1 MKLRYY
7 LRGLGIGMLVAALV
21 LILSGNTG
29 GKMSDEA
36 VKRRAAELGMVEKD
50 KSVLG
55 DIGSEVSAG
64 QPEDVSQSVITEDM
78 PAPEEEKDMAAEET
92 DGASEEDK
100 GTAPE
105 EIDGTPEEEADE
117 ILPEAGERPEAEVS
131 EEETEAVD
139 EERMLAN
146 QIEQRADEVADR
158 AKEVAENSVPENIVT
173 FVVRQGDSSDS
184 VARRAKE
191 MGLVESA
198 ADFDVFLCQN
208 GYDKRISVGSYEIE
222 VGATQREIAD
232 IVTKSR

>member
-50 KSVLG
+50 KTVLG

-64 QPEDVSQSVITEDM
+64 QPEDVSQSVTTEDM

-100 GTAPE
+100 GTAVE
-105 EIDGTPEEEADE
+105 EIDGTSEEKSDE

>member
-78 PAPEEEKDMAAEET
+78 PVPEEET

-100 GTAPE
+100 GTAVE
-105 EIDGTPEEEADE
+105 EIDGTSEEKSDE

-158 AKEVAENSVPENIVT
+158 VKEVAENSVPENIVT

>member
-36 VKRRAAELGMVEKD
+36 VKHRAAELGMVEKD
-50 KSVLG
+50 KTVLG

-78 PAPEEEKDMAAEET
+78 PAPEGET
-92 DGASEEDK
+92 DGAPEEDE
-100 GTAPE
+100 GAAAE
-105 EIDGTPEEEADE
+105 EIDGTSEEKSDE
-117 ILPEAGERPEAEVS
+117 ILPETEESPEAGTS

-198 ADFDVFLCQN
+198 EDFDVFLCQN

-222 VGATQREIAD
+222 VGATEREIAD